1 MAALALTTYLRLHS
15 FNIKIL
21 HIEAKYELA
30 VADVAR
36 SCMTD
41 QIPDAPTTR
50 AFNENS
56 RRWLGL
62 IAIAL
67 GVALIV
73 VDTTIVNV
81 IVPSIIE
88 DLKINSV
95 QSQWIQESYAIVLAA
110 LLLLVGRIADIVGA
124 RRVFLTGV
132 VIFGASSLLAG
143 LASTGGLLIVA
154 RFIQGAGAA
163 MILPTSLALLN
174 SSFTGKARGQAFA
187 VWGSTIGAA
196 AALGPL
202 LGGWLSEHLS
212 WRWAFGV
219 NIPLVIVIFAAS
231 MVFLDRSPKVPGR
244 VDVLGALLSVV
255 GLGFLAFGLIEG
267 RTYGWITV
275 KEPLTLLGYT
285 WSSGPSPVAVALI
298 LAVVALAGFAT
309 RQTVLTR
316 SSDPDRALMDVR
328 LFSIGS
334 FRNGNIATLIIGV
347 GEFGIV
353 AVLPL
358 WLQFTLGYSAVQAG
372 LALVP
377 IAIGSFVA
385 SGASF
390 ALAAK
395 ASPLDLVRLGLLLEA
410 FGLAGL
416 AFVAA
421 VDAPWWHLAGV
432 LFFYGI
438 GVGFATAQVTNVV
451 LNDVPEQNSG
461 QASGIQSAF
470 RQLGSALGIAVLTT
484 TFFSTLSST
493 LNAALTAEHTP
504 PQQADDLTHAVT
516 DSAGAAIE
524 GLAAQPQTQFVAD
537 AARDAMTHSVTLA
550 GYIAAGV
557 IVLGLIATAFIRSQP
572 PRPAPG
578 ADRPR
583 KDEPS
588 AGRHRQAG
596 KG

>member
-1 MAALALTTYLRLHS
+1 MS
-15 FNIKIL
+15 FSLN
-21 HIEAKYELA
+21 
-30 VADVAR
+30 
-36 SCMTD
+36 T
-41 QIPDAPTTR
+41 
-50 AFNENS
+50 

-81 IVPSIIE
+81 IVPSIID
-88 DLKINSV
+88 DLKVNSV

-110 LLLLVGRIADIVGA
+110 LLLLVGRVADIVGA

-132 VIFGASSLLAG
+132 VIFGAPSLLAG

-154 RFIQGAGAA
+154 RFAQGMGAA
-163 MILPTSLALLN
+163 MILPTSLSLLN
-174 SSFTGKARGQAFA
+174 ASFTGKARGQAFA

-196 AALGPL
+196 AAVGPL
-202 LGGWLSEHLS
+202 LGGWLSEHVS
-212 WRWAFGV
+212 WRWAFGI
-219 NIPLVIVIFAAS
+219 NIPLAILIFAAS
-231 MVFLDRSPKVPGR
+231 MIFLDRSPKIPGR

-255 GLGFLAFGLIEG
+255 GLGLLAFGLIEG
-267 RTYGWITV
+267 RTYGWLTV
-275 KEPLTLLGYT
+275 EEPLTLLGHT
-285 WSSGPSPVAVALI
+285 WSGGPSPVAVALV
-298 LAVVALAGFAT
+298 LAATALVGFAV
-309 RQTVLTR
+309 RQTLLTR
-316 SSDPDRALMDVR
+316 GPDPDRALMDIR
-328 LFSIGS
+328 LLSIGS

-395 ASPLDLVRLGLLLEA
+395 ASPLDLVRMGLLLEA
-410 FGLAGL
+410 FGLGGL
-416 AFVAA
+416 AFVAD
-421 VDAPWWHLAGV
+421 VHAPWWHLAGV

-484 TFFSTLSST
+484 TFFSTLGAT
-493 LNAALTAEHTP
+493 LKTALTTAGTP
-504 PQQADDLTHAVT
+504 PRQADGLTHAVT

-524 GLAAQPQTQFVAD
+524 GLAAGPHTQFVAG
-537 AARDAMTHSVTLA
+537 AARDAMTHSVSVV

-572 PRPAPG
+572 AASPDPTPVVDTGERTAL
-578 ADRPR
+578 
-583 KDEPS
+583 
-588 AGRHRQAG
+588 
-596 KG
+596 